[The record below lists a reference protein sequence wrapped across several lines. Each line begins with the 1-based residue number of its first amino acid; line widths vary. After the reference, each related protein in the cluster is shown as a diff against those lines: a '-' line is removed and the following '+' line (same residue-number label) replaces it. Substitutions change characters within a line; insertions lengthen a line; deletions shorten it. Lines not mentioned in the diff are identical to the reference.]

1 MIGTDK
7 IKIFYVKFLVFYRLM
22 FIKIIRHIIFKKHD
36 YKKSTKILINRDGAF
51 GDSIVAIPSISVIRQ
66 NFPSAQIDLL
76 TFSDHGITFSD
87 IELKDNLVNN
97 ILVKNKKNRFITLT
111 NLKKNK
117 YDLFI
122 QLPQNLGLYKSLRN
136 MIIVRFFI
144 GIKSA
149 FGWDSGRIKSFI
161 KTQKKHLT
169 IPTETQRLLNNLKT
183 EGLMGKTSYPIEI
196 KIPHEKTVIDLLK
209 RKVAVFIIGGK
220 LKIKKWPL
228 KNWVNLANLIGEDYE
243 IIIIGGPSEIE
254 EAKYIK
260 SRTKNSYNFC
270 NKFSISE
277 LFFVFKNSQIAISND
292 TGAMHLCDATGTI
305 VIGLFSTKEL
315 SPKWY
320 PNNKKAIVIE
330 DNDSIANISPTKVY
344 NVIKSF

>member
-292 TGAMHLCDATGTI
+292 TGAMHLCDAAGTI

>member
-161 KTQKKHLT
+161 KTQKKYLT

-292 TGAMHLCDATGTI
+292 TGAMHLCDAAGTI

-330 DNDSIANISPTKVY
+330 DNDSITNISPTKVY

>member
-292 TGAMHLCDATGTI
+292 TGAMHLCDAAGTI

-330 DNDSIANISPTKVY
+330 DNDSITNISPTKVY

>member
-1 MIGTDK
+1 MIGIDK

-161 KTQKKHLT
+161 KTQKKYLT

-228 KNWVNLANLIGEDYE
+228 KSWVNLANLIGEDYE

-292 TGAMHLCDATGTI
+292 TGAMHLCDAAGTI

-330 DNDSIANISPTKVY
+330 DNDSITNISPTKVY

>member
-1 MIGTDK
+1 MIGIDK

-161 KTQKKHLT
+161 KTQKKYLT

-292 TGAMHLCDATGTI
+292 TGAMHLCDAAGTI

-330 DNDSIANISPTKVY
+330 DNDSITNISPTKVY

>member
-161 KTQKKHLT
+161 KTQKKYLT

-292 TGAMHLCDATGTI
+292 TGAMHLCDAAGTI

>member
-330 DNDSIANISPTKVY
+330 DNDSITNISPTKVY
-344 NVIKSF
+344 NVINSF